1 MPFVVKPTSA
11 DLIVANAVAKHASPI
26 PEEIASILT
35 LAADERVLLAL
46 AGVTWLRSRQKP
58 QASRVIY
65 NHALVVSI
73 ASAVLPHLLKTM
85 FSQTRPD
92 RLTVRGH
99 LKGIPVSGRRED
111 AFPSGHALH
120 MGALASFASSL
131 PHRPRM
137 MIEGASFGLSL
148 SRIVLLAHWT
158 SDVVVGFAIG
168 SLLER
173 ALRTFTGYRTTPKK
187 PARD

>member
-111 AFPSGHALH
+111 
-120 MGALASFASSL
+120 
-131 PHRPRM
+131 
-137 MIEGASFGLSL
+137 
-148 SRIVLLAHWT
+148 
-158 SDVVVGFAIG
+158 
-168 SLLER
+168 ER
-173 ALRTFTGYRTTPKK
+173 AAK
-187 PARD
+187 PILE